1 MKMPIIAMRPVCALA
16 AFALLAG
23 CVGMKD
29 ATVSLVYTPASI
41 AETPYVLAMG
51 EFTRTLPP
59 EKPAPNMYETSGYGF
74 GKDIS
79 LSEPIADYL
88 KTAMVQELRRTGATL
103 RGEPACTIAANLNHM
118 TLNHSGSS
126 KLTWGSDVLYRV
138 SAGGDSVEVPVTV
151 TVLTKVASAE
161 AGHSEFITKTIDG
174 LLKSPTFA
182 SFAVAHCMRSS

>member
-1 MKMPIIAMRPVCALA
+1 MRKPIIALA
-16 AFALLAG
+16 AFALPAG

-41 AETPYVLAMG
+41 AETPFVVTVG
-51 EFTRTLPP
+51 EFTRTLPD
-59 EKPAPNMYETSGYGF
+59 KVVANMYETSGYGF

-103 RGEPACTIAANLNHM
+103 RGEPACRIDAVLNHM

-126 KLTWGSDVLYRV
+126 KLTWGSDVTYRV
-138 SAGGDSVEVPVTV
+138 SAGGESVEVPVTV
-151 TVLTKVASAE
+151 TTQTKVASAE
-161 AGHSEFITKTIDG
+161 AGHSQFITQTIDG
-174 LLKSPTFA
+174 LLKSPAFATFA
-182 SFAVAHCMRSS
+182 AAHCPRRS

>member
-1 MKMPIIAMRPVCALA
+1 MRKPIIAIRPVFALA

-23 CVGMKD
+23 CMSMKD

-51 EFTRTLPP
+51 EFTRTLPD
-59 EKPAPNMYETSGYGF
+59 KVAPNMYETTGYGF

-103 RGEPACTIAANLNHM
+103 RGEPACTISATLNHM

-138 SAGGDSVEVPVTV
+138 AAGGESVEVPATV
-151 TVLTKVASAE
+151 TVVTKVASAE
-161 AGHSEFITKTIDG
+161 AGHSQFITQTIDG
-174 LLKSPTFA
+174 LLKSPAFATFA
-182 SFAVAHCMRSS
+182 RARCPRPS

>member
-1 MKMPIIAMRPVCALA
+1 MTKPTIRALCAPA

-23 CVGMKD
+23 CMSMKD

-41 AETPYVLAMG
+41 AETPYVLAVG
-51 EFTRTLPP
+51 EFTRTLPD
-59 EKPAPNMYETSGYGF
+59 KVVPNMYETTGYGF

-103 RGEPACTIAANLNHM
+103 RGEPACTISANLNHM

-126 KLTWGSDVLYRV
+126 KLTWGSDVAYRV
-138 SAGGDSVEVPVTV
+138 SAGGQSVEVPVTV
-151 TVLTKVASAE
+151 TAQTKVASAE
-161 AGHSEFITKTIDG
+161 AGHSRFITQTIDG
-174 LLKSPTFA
+174 LLKSPAFH
-182 SFAVAHCMRSS
+182 SFAAAHCPRRG